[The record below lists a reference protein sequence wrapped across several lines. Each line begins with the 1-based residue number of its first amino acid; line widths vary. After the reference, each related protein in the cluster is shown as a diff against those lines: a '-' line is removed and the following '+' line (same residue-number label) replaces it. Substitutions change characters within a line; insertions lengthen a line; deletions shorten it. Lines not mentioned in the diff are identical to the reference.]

1 MTEPVTDIWELWDQ
15 DDTFEELHLSGSL
28 EELLEAA
35 GEEKQLK
42 RAEPMK

>member
-28 EELLEAA
+28 EELLEAT
-35 GEEKQLK
+35 GEKKQLK